1 MQYLQNIFNKKK
13 KKNIDRIRLIQF
25 PFLYIVKKTSAFQ
38 SILTSLFREGG
49 NTFWRLVRNIQLQI
63 KNKLLC
69 RNLHFKT
76 SPWKKKEGGVGGVS
90 WYSTLDFSLPFK
102 HGAW

>member
-25 PFLYIVKKTSAFQ
+25 PFLYIVKKSAFQ

-76 SPWKKKEGGVGGVS
+76 SPCKRGRGGKKKLVLYAG
-90 WYSTLDFSLPFK
+90 LLAPF
-102 HGAW
+102 